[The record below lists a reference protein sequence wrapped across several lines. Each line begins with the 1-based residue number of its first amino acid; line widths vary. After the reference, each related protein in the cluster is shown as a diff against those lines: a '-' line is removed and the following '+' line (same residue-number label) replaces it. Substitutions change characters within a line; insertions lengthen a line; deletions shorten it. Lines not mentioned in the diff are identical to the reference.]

1 MANRLG
7 YEAVFAASAVEFFTR
22 LTKRR
27 QRKLLDRVLELAADP
42 FLVPDFRTT
51 DAAGR
56 EISHLIAE
64 EFIFDF
70 WTDHAAK
77 QVVITEI
84 ADVE

>member
-1 MANRLG
+1 M
-7 YEAVFAASAVEFFTR
+7 VFAAPAVEFFVH
-22 LTKRR
+22 LSKRR
-27 QRKLLDRVLELAADP
+27 QRKLLDRAQELAADP
-42 FLVPDFRTT
+42 FLAPDFRTT

-56 EISHLIAE
+56 EILHLIAE

-70 WTDHAAK
+70 WIDHAAK